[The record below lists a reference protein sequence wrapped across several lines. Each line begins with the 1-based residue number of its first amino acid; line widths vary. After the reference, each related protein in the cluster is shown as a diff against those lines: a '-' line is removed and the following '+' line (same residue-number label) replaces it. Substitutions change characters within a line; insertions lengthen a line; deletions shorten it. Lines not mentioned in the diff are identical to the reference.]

1 MRLILADP
9 KVNAILVNIF
19 GGITRGDEVARGLIE
34 ARAQQTRDVPMV
46 VRIVGTNAAE
56 AAVLL
61 EEARFQTASSLDD
74 AAAKA
79 VAASRSEGTP
89 A

>member
-1 MRLILADP
+1 MRASLTGILIMLAFA
-9 KVNAILVNIF
+9 V
-19 GGITRGDEVARGLIE
+19 LIC
-34 ARAQQTRDVPMV
+34 
-46 VRIVGTNAAE
+46 AE